1 MANRIISTVSLEMPT
16 AAKVKIMV
24 FCNGE
29 TYCLY
34 FVPWRWRQD
43 VPLKRR

>member
-34 FVPWRWRQD
+34 FVP
-43 VPLKRR
+43 